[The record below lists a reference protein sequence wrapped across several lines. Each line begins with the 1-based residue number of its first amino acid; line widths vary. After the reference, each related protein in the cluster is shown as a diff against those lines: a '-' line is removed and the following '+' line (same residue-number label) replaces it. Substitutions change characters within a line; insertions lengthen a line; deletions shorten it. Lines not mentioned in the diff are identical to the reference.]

1 MIMSY
6 ARRKE
11 HFQEEFQNIAHELID
26 LAAKLQA
33 VIDAAKLSDAADE
46 YLYDYIE
53 LKDLDALGRHLLDQS
68 AQHAD
73 DAARRERDEQ
83 D

>member
-6 ARRKE
+6 ASRKE
-11 HFQEEFQNIAHELID
+11 HLQEEFENIAHELID

-46 YLYDYIE
+46 YFIGYI
-53 LKDLDALGRHLLDQS
+53 DIDSLDAQGRYLLDQA
-68 AQHAD
+68 AQNAA
-73 DAARRERDEQ
+73 DAARGERDEQ